1 MSDLCYLCTS
11 MRPNTLR
18 NRLSGVI
25 AFPITPF
32 KEDLSLDLPALHQNL
47 TSLLNYQI
55 SAIVAAGGTGEMYS
69 LTPAEYTRVIELTA
83 LAVEDRVPVIAGV
96 GFGQRLAIEMAQ
108 TAEKAGADGVL
119 VFPPY
124 YQHAEDDGLFE
135 YYRAIGAA
143 TKLGMLVYSR
153 DWTNFT
159 PAMVERL
166 TSIPTLIGWKDGQ
179 GDIRRLQAIMNRV
192 GDRLHWIGGAGDD
205 MVAAYYSIGIRTF
218 SSSIATVA
226 PQLSLKLHELADAGD
241 SEALTELLNECVIPL
256 YALRARRKGYEVS
269 AMKAMMDMVGLN
281 GGPVRPPLVNVTSEE
296 EDELRT
302 ILSTWEKFL

>member
-1 MSDLCYLCTS
+1 

-18 NRLSGVI
+18 NKLSGVI

-47 TSLLNYQI
+47 TSLLNHQI

-69 LTPAEYTRVIELTA
+69 LTPAEYRRVIELTA

-124 YQHAEDDGLFE
+124 YQQAEDDGLFE
-135 YYRAIGAA
+135 YYRAVGAA

-159 PAMVERL
+159 PAMAERL

-241 SEALTELLNECVIPL
+241 SEALTELLDECVIPL

>member
-1 MSDLCYLCTS
+1 
-11 MRPNTLR
+11 
-18 NRLSGVI
+18 
-25 AFPITPF
+25 
-32 KEDLSLDLPALHQNL
+32 
-47 TSLLNYQI
+47 
-55 SAIVAAGGTGEMYS
+55 
-69 LTPAEYTRVIELTA
+69 
-83 LAVEDRVPVIAGV
+83 
-96 GFGQRLAIEMAQ
+96 
-108 TAEKAGADGVL
+108 
-119 VFPPY
+119 
-124 YQHAEDDGLFE
+124 
-135 YYRAIGAA
+135 
-143 TKLGMLVYSR
+143 
-153 DWTNFT
+153 
-159 PAMVERL
+159 
-166 TSIPTLIGWKDGQ
+166 
-179 GDIRRLQAIMNRV
+179 MNRV

-241 SEALTELLNECVIPL
+241 SEALTELLDECVIPL